1 MNNNQRLIPFLG
13 GLVLGGVGTSV
24 IDNNRLPYYNNYYPS
39 YYYPYQYPA
48 YNYYQTN
55 TFQQLPTNSSTY
67 PMYNQQNYIYPNAK
81 IIEENPSEILINN
94 NERSLKE
101 ISYVRPYRWYK

>member
-1 MNNNQRLIPFLG
+1 MNKDQRLIPFLG

-24 IDNNRLPYYNNYYPS
+24 IDNNRIPYYNNYYPS

-55 TFQQLPTNSSTY
+55 TYQQLPTNSSSL
-67 PMYNQQNYIYPNAK
+67 PIYNQQNYVYPNSK
-81 IIEENPSEILINN
+81 II
-94 NERSLKE
+94 NEAPIEVSYSNDYRSLAD
-101 ISYVRPYRWYK
+101 ISYVPPYR